1 MFNNRVL
8 CFQNIIYYEAS
19 QSQKMMNFSSLSPT
33 VTPIITTTTP
43 SVPNTTTIPYGPIL
57 PSNDKCNYYIVNQT
71 SIAWLDFGNPYGGIP
86 QNLLINSVSL
96 QV

>member
-33 VTPIITTTTP
+33 VTPIITTTP